1 MQQIVS
7 QIKKRERLDVTTHQ
21 HPHCRCDVTTFSN
34 STLLPPAL
42 TVFPN
47 PILYRS
53 FKIAASLIHI
63 GTRRNGMRE
72 ARKAGE
78 MKEREKQISEE
89 LQ

>member
-1 MQQIVS
+1 M
-7 QIKKRERLDVTTHQ
+7 TTHRY
-21 HPHCRCDVTTFSN
+21 PYCRCDVTTFSN
-34 STLLPPAL
+34 STLPPPSL
-42 TVFPN
+42 TVFPY

-72 ARKAGE
+72 ARRAGE